1 MPGNTKTRCD
11 TPNLPRFP
19 LSLHSVKPTQPKQ
32 ACEERR
38 IQHHF
43 ELLNVCVTRALKR
56 SGRVHNYRN
65 HVLNTILKAA
75 WLVSGGKA
83 IPVQWSIHDK
93 NSTLHPNTQNSSDPI
108 KVVDAV
114 SICGAVVIVL
124 YRCCY
129 CSVLMNLIQIVLYN
143 TVYRMAFS

>member
-1 MPGNTKTRCD
+1 M
-11 TPNLPRFP
+11 
-19 LSLHSVKPTQPKQ
+19 
-32 ACEERR
+32 
-38 IQHHF
+38 
-43 ELLNVCVTRALKR
+43 
-56 SGRVHNYRN
+56 
-65 HVLNTILKAA
+65 LNTILKAA

-108 KVVDAV
+108 TVVSAV
-114 SICGAVVIVL
+114 STGGVVVVVVL